1 MVNIIFFLDG
11 KFYWN
16 FFRVWEMLWYF
27 GWLVIVWYISE
38 NRVKDNLIMLEF
50 VEKILLFGK

>member
-27 GWLVIVWYISE
+27 CWLVIVWYISE